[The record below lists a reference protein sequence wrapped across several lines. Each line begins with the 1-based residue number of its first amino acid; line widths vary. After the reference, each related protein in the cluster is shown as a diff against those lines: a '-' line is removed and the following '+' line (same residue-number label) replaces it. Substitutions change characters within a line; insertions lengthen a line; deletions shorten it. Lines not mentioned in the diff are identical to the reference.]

1 MGNFGV
7 TRPTTYL
14 EFVTNFVLSFVML
27 CFSAMANN
35 FHEILHVLDL
45 IVKTQDRINKQTQ
58 VDNLIEQLHELFF
71 Y

>member
-45 IVKTQDRINKQTQ
+45 M
-58 VDNLIEQLHELFF
+58 FF
-71 Y
+71 